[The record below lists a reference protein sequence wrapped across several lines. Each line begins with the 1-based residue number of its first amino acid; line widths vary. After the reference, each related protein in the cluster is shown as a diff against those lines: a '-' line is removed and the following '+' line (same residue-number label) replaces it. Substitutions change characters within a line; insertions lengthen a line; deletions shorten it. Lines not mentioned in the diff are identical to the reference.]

1 MANQSD
7 NTVYTNPMNQ
17 GGVNPMNSY
26 QQTLMDADKKAKV
39 TAYILGGASAG
50 VVAGAAAAFIHSK
63 IGDEQSHFDEQIDG
77 LVQAT
82 EEQVVEA
89 QEAMADAE
97 PQYVVHETR
106 VINVTPPA
114 SPTPPAQGHHIP
126 NPEGTYITMG
136 DGSVAYAEVH
146 VINGMQVMAV
156 DMNLDNTWDVYV
168 LPELSD
174 SGELVWLPGPGY
186 ESLEYGDEGLVMA
199 AQPDASFQN
208 IGSWEE
214 VSTNF
219 YLANNEMPPFIED
232 DLSSGYTPDENPLAQ
247 NEGGEVPDGEENPG
261 GGTDDGVVIIDGN
274 PNAQDGLGQGLVAE
288 NENVEPIVQDEP
300 SYEEPGGDIG
310 IDVTTEPEP
319 EVYIAETSSSDGMDD
334 FVNDANVDM
343 LA

>member
-146 VINGMQVMAV
+146 VINGTQVMAV
-156 DMNLDNTWDVYV
+156 DLNLDNTWDVYV

-186 ESLEYGDEGLVMA
+186 ESLEYGDEGRLVMV
-199 AQPDASFQN
+199 AQPDVSFQN

-219 YLANNEMPPFIED
+219 YLANNEIIYD
-232 DLSSGYTPDENPLAQ
+232 DFPIDYMPDENPLAQ

>member
-186 ESLEYGDEGLVMA
+186 ESLEYGDEGRLVMV
-199 AQPDASFQN
+199 AQPDVSFQN

-219 YLANNEMPPFIED
+219 YLANNEIIYD
-232 DLSSGYTPDENPLAQ
+232 DFPIDYMPDENPLAQ

>member
-1 MANQSD
+1 MANQTD
-7 NTVYTNPMNQ
+7 NTVYANPMNQ

-26 QQTLMDADKKAKV
+26 QQTPMDADKKAKV

-136 DGSVAYAEVH
+136 EGSVAYAEVH
-146 VINGMQVMAV
+146 VINGTQVMVV
-156 DMNLDNTWDVYV
+156 DLNLDNSWDLYI
-168 LPELSD
+168 LPELD
-174 SGELVWLPGPGY
+174 ENGDLVWLPGAGY
-186 ESLEYGDEGLVMA
+186 ENVEWGDNAPVLV

-208 IGSWEE
+208 VDSWEDLA
-214 VSTNF
+214 TNF
-219 YLANNEMPPFIED
+219 YLANNEMPLYIEED
-232 DLSSGYTPDENPLAQ
+232 FLSGYTPDENPLAQ

>member
-1 MANQSD
+1 MANQTD
-7 NTVYTNPMNQ
+7 NTIYANPQNIN
-17 GGVNPMNSY
+17 GVNPVNSY
-26 QQTLMDADKKAKV
+26 QQTPMDADKKANV

-50 VVAGAAAAFIHSK
+50 VVAGAAAAFIHSRVAN
-63 IGDEQSHFDEQIDG
+63 DHNTFDENVDN

-82 EEQVVEA
+82 EDQVVEA

-136 DGSVAYAEVH
+136 DDSVAYAEVH
-146 VINGMQVMAV
+146 VINGTQVMVV
-156 DMNLDNTWDVYV
+156 DLNLDNTWDLYI
-168 LPELSD
+168 LPELNEN
-174 SGELVWLPGPGY
+174 GELVWIPGAGY
-186 ESLEYGDEGLVMA
+186 ENVEWGDNAPVLV

-208 IGSWEE
+208 VGSWEDLA
-214 VSTNF
+214 TNF
-219 YLANNEMPPFIED
+219 YLANNEAPTIIED
-232 DLSSGYTPDENPLAQ
+232 DFYDGLTIDGNMAQ
-247 NEGGEVPDGEENPG
+247 NEGGEVSNGEENPG
-261 GGTDDGVVIIDGN
+261 GGTDEGVVILDGDSN
-274 PNAQDGLGQGLVAE
+274 GQDGIGQGLTAE

-300 SYEEPGGDIG
+300 GYEEPGGDIG
-310 IDVTTEPEP
+310 LDVTTEPEP